1 MSKTESGCCTPE
13 TQHYKSTI
21 LQFFKKDNYT
31 WSNCIESYSCVFLDY
46 LLPLDMRKEIG
57 ILQTQLSHRK
67 ITFIPMPMFYNHY
80 SV

>member
-1 MSKTESGCCTPE
+1 MSKTESGFCTPE

-31 WSNCIESYSCVFLDY
+31 WSNSIESYSCVFLDY
-46 LLPLDMRKEIG
+46 LLSLDMIKGIC

-67 ITFIPMPMFYNHY
+67 VTFITMPMLYNHY
-80 SV
+80 V